1 MYLKHNVEEVTDVHC
16 IAKFLVDME
25 WTKAP
30 EIDTEIVLAF
40 YFSCNSLY
48 VGKCCHMPKKVT
60 GSDL

>member
-1 MYLKHNVEEVTDVHC
+1 MYLKHKVEEVTDFHST
-16 IAKFLVDME
+16 AKFLVDME

-30 EIDTEIVLAF
+30 ESDTEIVLAF

-48 VGKCCHMPKKVT
+48 VVKCCHMSKKVT